1 MQFDFLGQFPV
12 RMKKVGAYAML
23 FRNSF
28 SKTTWKLYGFEA
40 YNEQVNIIFSV
51 LLFVMEC
58 SLRESI
64 CTIDDIAGYLDQ
76 LNMRYYQ
83 KNLSYEQAK
92 ELAIFILDVILG
104 NDGRPMYFEGYS
116 YEENDYLSLYVSFVG
131 NKIVYINQEVKR
143 TSYFLSDEG
152 YELMLSTL
160 EVDSHLQLTIQ
171 EMIFKLHLEK
181 ATYDKAVDDIKQI
194 FNLLR
199 IQFQK
204 IEGAMRKIRQNALAY
219 TVEEYREIVEQNL
232 EVIETTKEKFLGYR
246 NLVTHL
252 ISDLEEKNLTIEKL
266 IGEDAANFGYLKI
279 IEQYLGQVLGEHQ
292 RILNSHFDLKSL
304 YTKEL
309 EGLTQMSMIQRYH
322 FRSEVYDKLLQ
333 APALLDEMAEF
344 LRPLF
349 SAPLDKTYNLAK
361 SAEYQRHIGK
371 KQQEEAFFATVE
383 ETFDEGLLLQQQQ
396 AYLAKYEDCLRVLL
410 KYVIAKKTI
419 TLQEIKAC
427 LQEDEYSLLLP
438 NTEIFKEVMVELLQ
452 AKILDI
458 PELQQDR
465 AQHLSE
471 SSGQFHLT
479 TVILDVLANE
489 FPRAKLEK
497 IHVYRQATSETVR
510 FEGVQADNG
519 MLKTI
524 ECSNIVIEVEN
535 SEL

>member
-1 MQFDFLGQFPV
+1 M
-12 RMKKVGAYAML
+12 
-23 FRNSF
+23 
-28 SKTTWKLYGFEA
+28 
-40 YNEQVNIIFSV
+40 
-51 LLFVMEC
+51 
-58 SLRESI
+58 
-64 CTIDDIAGYLDQ
+64 
-76 LNMRYYQ
+76 
-83 KNLSYEQAK
+83 
-92 ELAIFILDVILG
+92 AIFIVEVVFG

-116 YEENDYLSLYVSFVG
+116 YEENDYLPLYVSFVG

-219 TVEEYREIVEQNL
+219 TVEEYREVVEQNL
-232 EVIETTKEKFLGYR
+232 EVIETTKEKFLSYR
-246 NLVTHL
+246 NQVTHL
-252 ISDLEEKNLTIEKL
+252 ISDLEEKNVTIEKL
-266 IGEDAANFGYLKI
+266 IGEDAANFGYLKV

-361 SAEYQRHIGK
+361 SAEYQRYIGK
-371 KQQEEAFFATVE
+371 QQQEEAFFATVE
-383 ETFDEGLLLQQQQ
+383 ETFDESLFLQQQQ
-396 AYLAKYEDCLRVLL
+396 AYLAKYAGCLRVFL
-410 KYVIAKKTI
+410 KYVLTQKTI
-419 TLQEIKAC
+419 TLQEIKTR
-427 LQEDEYSLLLP
+427 LQDDEYALLLP
-438 NTEIFKEVMVELLQ
+438 NAEIFKEVMVELLQ
-452 AKILDI
+452 AKSLDI
-458 PELQQDR
+458 QALQQDR

-471 SSGQFHLT
+471 VSGQFQLT
-479 TVILDVLANE
+479 TVVLDVLANE
-489 FPRAKLEK
+489 FPQAKLEK
-497 IHVYRQATSETVR
+497 IHVYRQTSSEIVR

-519 MLKTI
+519 ILKTI
-524 ECSNIVIEVEN
+524 ECSNIVIEVEK
-535 SEL
+535 

>member
-1 MQFDFLGQFPV
+1 M
-12 RMKKVGAYAML
+12 
-23 FRNSF
+23 
-28 SKTTWKLYGFEA
+28 
-40 YNEQVNIIFSV
+40 
-51 LLFVMEC
+51 
-58 SLRESI
+58 
-64 CTIDDIAGYLDQ
+64 
-76 LNMRYYQ
+76 
-83 KNLSYEQAK
+83 
-92 ELAIFILDVILG
+92 
-104 NDGRPMYFEGYS
+104 
-116 YEENDYLSLYVSFVG
+116 
-131 NKIVYINQEVKR
+131 
-143 TSYFLSDEG
+143 
-152 YELMLSTL
+152 
-160 EVDSHLQLTIQ
+160 
-171 EMIFKLHLEK
+171 
-181 ATYDKAVDDIKQI
+181 
-194 FNLLR
+194 
-199 IQFQK
+199 
-204 IEGAMRKIRQNALAY
+204 AY

-266 IGEDAANFGYLKI
+266 IGEDAANFGYLKV

-361 SAEYQRHIGK
+361 SAEYQRHISK
-371 KQQEEAFFATVE
+371 QQQEEAFFATVE
-383 ETFDEGLLLQQQQ
+383 ETFDEGLFLQQQQ
-396 AYLAKYEDCLRVLL
+396 AYLAKYEGCLRVLL

-419 TLQEIKAC
+419 TLQQIKAC
-427 LQEDEYSLLLP
+427 LQEAEYSLLLP
-438 NTEIFKEVMVELLQ
+438 NTEIFKEVIVELLQ
-452 AKILDI
+452 AKTLDI

-471 SSGQFHLT
+471 QSGQFQLT
-479 TVILDVLANE
+479 TMVLDVLVNE
-489 FPRAKLEK
+489 FPQAKLEK

-510 FEGVQADNG
+510 FEGVEAAKG

>member
-1 MQFDFLGQFPV
+1 MQFDFLGKFPV

-28 SKTTWKLYGFEA
+28 SKTTWKIYGFEA
-40 YNEQVNIIFSV
+40 YHEQVNIIFSV

-83 KNLSYEQAK
+83 KTLSYEQAK

-104 NDGRPMYFEGYS
+104 NEGRPMYFEGYS
-116 YEENDYLSLYVSFVG
+116 YEECCYLPLYVSFVG

-160 EVDSHLQLTIQ
+160 EIDSHLQLTIQ

-199 IQFQK
+199 MQFQK

-219 TVEEYREIVEQNL
+219 TIEEYREIVEQNL
-232 EVIETTKEKFLGYR
+232 EVIETTKEKFLSYR
-246 NLVTHL
+246 NLITHL
-252 ISDLEEKNLTIEKL
+252 ISDLEEKNVTIEKL

-309 EGLTQMSMIQRYH
+309 EGLTQMSMIKRYH

-333 APALLDEMAEF
+333 APVLLDEMAGF
-344 LRPLF
+344 LQPLF
-349 SAPLDKTYNLAK
+349 SAPMDKTYNLAK
-361 SAEYQRHIGK
+361 SLEYQRNIGK
-371 KQQEEAFFATVE
+371 VQQEAAFFATVE
-383 ETFDEGLLLQQQQ
+383 ETFDESLFQKQQQV
-396 AYLAKYEDCLRVLL
+396 YLAKYEGCLSVLL
-410 KYVIAKKTI
+410 KYVIAKKKI
-419 TLQEIKAC
+419 TLQQIKVC
-427 LQEDEYSLLLP
+427 LQADDHSRLLP
-438 NTEIFKEVMVELLQ
+438 NTEIFKEVMIELLQ
-452 AKILDI
+452 AKTLDI

-465 AQHLSE
+465 AQHLTE
-471 SSGQFHLT
+471 QSGQFQLT
-479 TVILDVLANE
+479 TVV
-489 FPRAKLEK
+489 
-497 IHVYRQATSETVR
+497 
-510 FEGVQADNG
+510 
-519 MLKTI
+519 
-524 ECSNIVIEVEN
+524 
-535 SEL
+535 